1 MSKCKHRYLVS
12 GGAGFIGSHLCE
24 ALLETGSEVICLD
37 NLSDFYDPRIKLANL
52 HTLLPRK
59 GFSFIKADIR
69 DTDALQSIF
78 SSNSIDMLVHIAA
91 MAGVRPSIENP
102 RLYYDVNLMG
112 TQKLLEMC
120 RLHGVKKL
128 VFASSSS
135 VYGNNRV
142 PFSEADPVDNPISP
156 YAASKKAAELMCHTW
171 YHLYDISTICLRF
184 FTVYGPRQRPDLAIH
199 KFARDILADKTITLF
214 GDGSSSRDY
223 TYVKDII
230 AGVSAAV
237 DRLHASETKLYE
249 IYNLGNAEPISLIDM
264 VSALEQVLGK
274 KAKLRHKAMQAG
286 DVERTFADISKAGE
300 FLNYAPSTPFME
312 GLQNFVDWLVTTKD

>member
-120 RLHGVKKL
+120 RRHGVQKL

-135 VYGNNRV
+135 VYGNNCV

-156 YAASKKAAELMCHTW
+156 YAASKKAAELM
-171 YHLYDISTICLRF
+171 
-184 FTVYGPRQRPDLAIH
+184 
-199 KFARDILADKTITLF
+199 
-214 GDGSSSRDY
+214 
-223 TYVKDII
+223 
-230 AGVSAAV
+230 
-237 DRLHASETKLYE
+237 
-249 IYNLGNAEPISLIDM
+249 
-264 VSALEQVLGK
+264 
-274 KAKLRHKAMQAG
+274 
-286 DVERTFADISKAGE
+286 
-300 FLNYAPSTPFME
+300 
-312 GLQNFVDWLVTTKD
+312 